1 MSTSQEIGAG
11 EAVQGRDLL
20 IVLVLTVAILFAL
33 RMLLGGVPRSP
44 PAVFALLA
52 LQSAVPMTILYLLVI
67 RRRGLSWRAVGLRP
81 AGPLWY
87 VVAVV
92 LAFMS
97 LPVVMAVNAG
107 VQSLLGEPLRNP
119 QLEMLAPAEF
129 SWLALGL
136 MLAMAGVVVPIVEEI
151 VFRGLV
157 FGWLRTRFGVALA
170 TVASA
175 LVFAFAHGIPAIAPA
190 LAVQGVALAWLYARS
205 DSLWPAVVMHG
216 TFNALMSILL
226 YVALALGVPL
236 R

>member
-1 MSTSQEIGAG
+1 MSMERQTDAG
-11 EAVQGRDLL
+11 TVVRGRDLL

-33 RMLLGGVPRSP
+33 RMLLGGVPRTP
-44 PAVFALLA
+44 PAVFALLT

-67 RRRGLSWRAVGLRP
+67 RRRGLTWRAIGLRP
-81 AGPLWY
+81 AQPRWY
-87 VVAVV
+87 AAAVA
-92 LAFMS
+92 LAFLS

-107 VQSLLGEPLRNP
+107 VQALLGEPLRNP
-119 QLEMLAPAEF
+119 QLEMLAPAAF
-129 SWLALGL
+129 SWSALAL

-157 FGWLRTRFGVALA
+157 FGWLWRRFGFGLGML
-170 TVASA
+170 ASA
-175 LVFAFAHGIPAIAPA
+175 LVFAFAHGIPALAPA

-226 YVALALGVPL
+226 YAAIAAGVPL

>member
-1 MSTSQEIGAG
+1 MSQSPEIETG
-11 EAVQGRDLL
+11 EAVHGRDLL
-20 IVLVLTVAILFAL
+20 IVLVLTVAILFVL

-67 RRRGLSWRAVGLRP
+67 RRRGLSWRAIGLRR
-81 AGPLWY
+81 AGPSWY
-87 VVAVV
+87 AIAVT
-92 LAFMS
+92 LAFLS

-107 VQSLLGEPLRNP
+107 VQSLFGEPLRNP

-129 SWLALGL
+129 SWVALAL

-157 FGWLRTRFGVALA
+157 FGWLRTRFGMGLA
-170 TVASA
+170 TIASA

-226 YVALALGVPL
+226 YAAIAAGVPL